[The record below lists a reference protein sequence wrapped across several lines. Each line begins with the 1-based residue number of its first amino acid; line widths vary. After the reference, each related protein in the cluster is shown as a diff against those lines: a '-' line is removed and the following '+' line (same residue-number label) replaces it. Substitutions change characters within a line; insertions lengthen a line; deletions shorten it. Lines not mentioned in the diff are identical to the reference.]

1 MVSWNTQNAD
11 IFHLEEQLIKAFFE
25 KVALKK
31 LLKKNLANNDNFDI
45 ERRIGKSYHRS
56 SIFTFVE
63 IWKVFWI
70 I

>member
-11 IFHLEEQLIKAFFE
+11 IFHLEVQLIKAFFE

-31 LLKKNLANNDNFDI
+31 LLKKNLANNDNLDI

-63 IWKVFWI
+63 I
-70 I
+70 

>member
-31 LLKKNLANNDNFDI
+31 LLKKNLANNDRTLTLKEGLVRVITGQVFL
-45 ERRIGKSYHRS
+45 RS
-56 SIFTFVE
+56 LKFEKYFG
-63 IWKVFWI
+63 
-70 I
+70 

>member
-31 LLKKNLANNDNFDI
+31 LLKKNLANNDNLDI

-63 IWKVFWI
+63 I
-70 I
+70 

>member
-63 IWKVFWI
+63 I
-70 I
+70 